1 MSRLTIRPVER
12 EDRVAW
18 ERLYRGYG
26 DFYKVGMTHKTL
38 QTVWGWLHDP
48 KTVVEGLV
56 AVRDDQLIGL
66 ANFRAMPSP
75 LRGSTIGFLDDLYV
89 DQQARGAKVGEKL
102 LARLKQIAVE
112 RGWDKIRWITTD
124 DNYRARSLYDRV
136 AVKTKW
142 NTYEMIP

>member
-18 ERLYRGYG
+18 ELLYRGYG
-26 DFYKVGMTHKTL
+26 DFYKVGMTDKTL

-48 KTVVEGLV
+48 ENVVEGLV

-75 LRGSTIGFLDDLYV
+75 LRGSMIGFLDDLFV
-89 DQQARGAKVGEKL
+89 DRRARGAKVGEKL
-102 LARLKQIAVE
+102 LAFLKQIAAE
-112 RGWDKIRWITTD
+112 RGWDKIRWITAD
-124 DNYRARSLYDRV
+124 ENYRARALYDRV
-136 AVKTKW
+136 AVKTEW
-142 NTYEMIP
+142 NTYEMVP